1 MGISSG
7 ELWFPSLAALRAA
20 GGCWSGIAGPGHVPG
35 MRKDARPLQ
44 GYREACDLRPLYRK
58 DFMGKILCR
67 QAELQKY
74 FKFSGTPLEKSTR
87 KGNAEIV
94 ELVDVAQFS

>member
-7 ELWFPSLAALRAA
+7 ELWFPSVPALRAA

-35 MRKDARPLQ
+35 RRKDARPLQ

-58 DFMGKILCR
+58 DFMGNILCR

-74 FKFSGTPLEKSTR
+74 FKFSGTPLEKSPR
-87 KGNAEIV
+87 EC
-94 ELVDVAQFS
+94 